1 VQIKK
6 IRENKHWK
14 IHYIS
19 HQLFDFKNLDTR
31 EKTTYFLVVLFAV
44 ASVGSV
50 MGILVSIATLGISGF
65 GLYRFLEKRWLKA
78 PVKMEDVGTLVELQN
93 SELYEQGQKIEG
105 ILKAQR
111 DKLLNPD
118 LSNSELQEIVETVQK
133 ALQ

>member
-1 VQIKK
+1 MQIKK